1 MDRKGKQKI
10 RYRIVVSLIFLVS
23 VFILFICSIRY
34 ESRLREE
41 QRQEL
46 EIIYPEIKTELLEN
60 FTFYQ
65 KQSLQSDIMFFAGA
79 LLLMIFF
86 VLVMI
91 LLCKREKKAQ
101 DEWIKEETGLVYE
114 QLQRFHQGDFQIRPE
129 LDEMETEEMWISIH
143 EKLRELGYYFSDM
156 KERLTEEENNTK
168 SLITDISH
176 QLKTPLASIRMC
188 RELALSED
196 LTEEEKKD
204 FLETEGREI
213 QKLEMLLDEL
223 VKLSRLE
230 NNMIQIRP
238 EKRSLKQTVSEA
250 VSQVY
255 MKAFEKKIEIGVEME
270 EDIEIF
276 HDRKWTAEA
285 FTNVLENA
293 VKYSECGTDIAIRV
307 NRLPNNALIEM
318 EDEGMGI
325 SEEELHKIFRRFY
338 RGSKAK
344 EKVKDGAGVGLY
356 LARSI
361 IEQQGGT
368 ILAKRKPDKGTVFKI
383 MFPL

>member
-10 RYRIVVSLIFLVS
+10 RYRIVVSLIFLIS

-34 ESRLREE
+34 ENRLREE

-46 EIIYPEIKTELLEN
+46 EIIYPEIETELLEN

-65 KQSLQSDIMFFAGA
+65 KQSLQLDIMFFAGA
-79 LLLMIFF
+79 LLLMLFF